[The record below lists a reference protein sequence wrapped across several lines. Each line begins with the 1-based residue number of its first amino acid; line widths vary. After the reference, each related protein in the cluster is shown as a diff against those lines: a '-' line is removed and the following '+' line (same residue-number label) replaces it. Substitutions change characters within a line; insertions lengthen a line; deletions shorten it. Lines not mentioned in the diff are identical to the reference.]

1 MKKWKSS
8 LPVVSDS
15 LRPHGLY
22 SPWNCPCQNT
32 GVGSLSL
39 LQGIFPTQGSNPG
52 LLHCRWI
59 LYCLSHQGS
68 RDENSTLKVWN
79 QEILRAW
86 LDAPAAGMAAGD
98 SSRKGMSLVQAVL
111 RARGRG
117 SSYLRE
123 MCGQNKLVNHL
134 RSSSHNE
141 GPKKQKTFFSE
152 NIHRQGNSLEVPWLG
167 LLCFHCTEHRFN
179 LRPGSW
185 DLTC

>member
-1 MKKWKSS
+1 MGRMVEWAAISFSRGSSQPGIKPRSPALQADS
-8 LPVVSDS
+8 LP
-15 LRPHGLY
+15 L
-22 SPWNCPCQNT
+22 N
-32 GVGSLSL
+32 
-39 LQGIFPTQGSNPG
+39 
-52 LLHCRWI
+52 
-59 LYCLSHQGS
+59 HQGS

-167 LLCFHCTEHRFN
+167 LLCFHCTEHRLN